1 MNIDRMSSL
10 EKTNISR
17 RKFLDLGIKGYA
29 GAQLAQTVP
38 IAMISACAQI
48 EQGGHT
54 VHGVCYHDCPDSCS
68 WTVTVRGG
76 EVVSFGPNDQNPY
89 TGGSLCNKM
98 EKFPL
103 DVTYHP
109 DRILSP
115 FKRVG
120 RKGTGEFE
128 PISWD
133 QALDE
138 VSGNLKNII
147 KTYGPESVL
156 PFGYAGT
163 QGMIQGSVMS
173 NRFFA
178 RMGASLLGATICGST
193 AVTGTMLVNGQTL
206 GVLPEDIVHSK
217 YIVLWGT
224 NTLHSNVHLWPLIQ
238 KARKAGARLITVDP
252 FESATA
258 RVSDWHIQ
266 PMPGTDVALALGLMH
281 VLIKEKLLDAD
292 YIEKHTL
299 GFKELESHV
308 AGYSPETV
316 SQICD
321 LPETVIEDFAREY
334 ARSRPSLIR
343 ILVGMEHNRNG
354 GDAFRAVSMLP
365 SLTGAWR
372 DHGGGLMHMTYEL
385 AGESLNYERVE
396 LHESMRQ
403 GESRTINMVELGKA
417 LTSPGTDPPV
427 RALFVF
433 NTNPVVTMPNQN
445 LVRKG
450 MEQEELLTVVLEH
463 FVTDTAKYADY
474 VFPATTQ
481 LEHWD
486 VVDSWGQTYIN
497 LNQPAIQARGE
508 SRPNSEFFRLLAKK
522 MGYTEAAFLETD
534 LEIAKSIFRTDH
546 PYLQGVTFEYLK
558 EHGWARY
565 KVPEPWLPHKEGN
578 FNTSSGKCE
587 FYNPDLAGQGISTLP
602 AYKKVPY
609 SQSQIDKFPLQL
621 LTIKSSRWFLN
632 SSHANVSR
640 LRKAEGTPAL
650 DISMVD
656 AESRGIADGDKVR
669 VFNEN
674 GEMLLRARIG
684 KRTRK
689 GVVCLPQGY
698 WPSLLEGGSS
708 ANALTND
715 WLADL
720 GGGSALQ
727 DTRVEVE
734 RT

>member
-1 MNIDRMSSL
+1 MASP

-17 RKFLDLGIKGYA
+17 RKFLDLGLKGYA

-38 IAMISACAQI
+38 IAMMSACAQI

-68 WTVTVRGG
+68 WTVTVRDG
-76 EVVSFGPNDQNPY
+76 EVVRFGPNDQNPY

-103 DVTYHP
+103 DVTYHRE
-109 DRILSP
+109 RILTP
-115 FKRVG
+115 LKRVG
-120 RKGTGEFE
+120 RKGSGEFE

-133 QALDE
+133 QALEE
-138 VSGNLKNII
+138 VSVKLKRII
-147 KTYGPESVL
+147 NTHGAESVL

-178 RMGASLLGATICGST
+178 RMGSSLLGATICGST
-193 AVTGTMLVNGQTL
+193 AVTGNTLVNGQTL

-238 KARKAGARLITVDP
+238 QARKAGARLIVVDP

-258 RVSDWHIQ
+258 RASDWHIQ
-266 PMPGTDVALALGLMH
+266 PMPGTDVALALGVMH
-281 VLIKEKLLDAD
+281 VLIREELIDTD

-299 GFKELESHV
+299 GYEELAKHV
-308 AGYSPETV
+308 AGYPPGTV
-316 SQICD
+316 SRMCD
-321 LPETVIEDFAREY
+321 LPEAVIESFAREY
-334 ARSRPSLIR
+334 AQARPSLIR
-343 ILVGMEHNRNG
+343 ILIGMEHNRNG

-385 AGESLNYERVE
+385 AGEALNYERVN
-396 LHESMRQ
+396 LHESMRE
-403 GESRTINMVELGKA
+403 GEARTINMVELGKA

-427 RALFVF
+427 RALFVY

-450 MEQEELLTVVLEH
+450 MEREELLTVVLEH
-463 FVTDTAKYADY
+463 FMTDTAKYADY

-497 LNQPAIQARGE
+497 LNQPAIPARGE
-508 SRPNSEFFRLLAKK
+508 SKPNSEFFRLLAEK
-522 MGYTEAAFLETD
+522 MGYTEAAFRETD
-534 LEIAKSIFRTDH
+534 LEIAKSIFQTEH
-546 PYLQGVTFEYLK
+546 PYMQGVNFDYLK
-558 EHGWARY
+558 EHGWARFR
-565 KVPEPWLPHKEGN
+565 VPEPWLPHKEGN
-578 FNTSSGKCE
+578 FGTASGKCE
-587 FYNPDLAGQGISTLP
+587 FYNPGLAAQGVPPLP
-602 AYKKVPY
+602 EYKKVPY
-609 SQSQIDKFPLQL
+609 SQYQVSNFPLQL
-621 LTIKSSRWFLN
+621 LTIKSTKWFLN

-640 LRKAEGTPAL
+640 LQKAEGPPAL
-650 DISMVD
+650 DISPAD
-656 AESRGIADGDKVR
+656 AQARGITNGDKIR

-674 GEMLLRARIG
+674 GEMQLTARIG
-684 KRTRK
+684 KRTRR
-689 GVVCLPQGY
+689 GVVCLPQGF

-727 DTRVEVE
+727 DTRVQVE
-734 RT
+734 RV

>member
-1 MNIDRMSSL
+1 MPSP
-10 EKTNISR
+10 EKTNITR

-38 IAMISACAQI
+38 ITLISACAQI
-48 EQGGHT
+48 EQGGQT

-68 WTVTVRGG
+68 WTVTVRDG
-76 EVVSFGPNDQNPY
+76 EVASFGPNDQNPF

-109 DRILSP
+109 DRILTP
-115 FKRVG
+115 LKRVG
-120 RKGTGEFE
+120 RKGAGEFE
-128 PISWD
+128 PISWN
-133 QALDE
+133 QALEE
-138 VSGNLKNII
+138 VSVKLKGLI
-147 KTYGPESVL
+147 TAYGAESVL

-163 QGMIQGSVMS
+163 QGLIQGSVMS

-178 RMGASLLGATICGST
+178 RMGSSLLGATICGST
-193 AVTGTMLVNGQTL
+193 AVAGNTLVNGQTL
-206 GVLPEDIVHSK
+206 GVLPEDILHSK

-238 KARKAGARLITVDP
+238 QSRRAGARLIVIDP

-258 RVSDWHIQ
+258 RASDWHIQ
-266 PMPGTDVALALGLMH
+266 PMPGTDVALALGIMY
-281 VLIKEKLLDAD
+281 VIIKEKLHDTD

-299 GFKELESHV
+299 GFEELERHV
-308 AGYSPETV
+308 AGYDPETV

-321 LPETVIEDFAREY
+321 LPVSAIKAFAREY
-334 ARSRPSLIR
+334 ARGRPSLIR

-372 DHGGGLMHMTYEL
+372 EHGGGLMHMTYEL
-385 AGESLNYERVE
+385 AGQALNYERVN
-396 LHESMRQ
+396 LHESMRK

-417 LTSPGTDPPV
+417 LTSAGTDPPV
-427 RALFVF
+427 KALFVY

-445 LVRKG
+445 LVRQG

-463 FVTDTAKYADY
+463 FITDTAKYADY
-474 VFPATTQ
+474 IFPATTQ

-497 LNQPAIQARGE
+497 LNQPAIPARGE
-508 SRPNSEFFRLLAKK
+508 SRPNSEFFRLLAEK
-522 MGYTEAAFLETD
+522 MGYTEAAFREED
-534 LEIAKSIFRTDH
+534 LEIAKSIFQTDH
-546 PYLQGVTFEYLK
+546 PYMEGVTFEYLRQ
-558 EHGWARY
+558 HGWARY
-565 KVPEPWLPHKEGN
+565 KVPEPWLPHREGN
-578 FNTSSGKCE
+578 FGTTSGKCE
-587 FYNPDLAGQGISTLP
+587 FYNPGLAVQGVGPLP
-602 AYKKVPY
+602 EYKKVPY
-609 SQSQIDKFPLQL
+609 SQTQIENFPLQL
-621 LTIKSSRWFLN
+621 LTIKSTRWFLN

-640 LRKAEGTPAL
+640 LQKAEGAPAL
-650 DISMVD
+650 DISRAD
-656 AESRGIADGDKVR
+656 AEQRGIADGDKIR

-674 GEMLLRARIG
+674 GEMLVPARIG
-684 KRTRK
+684 NRTRK
-689 GVVCLPQGY
+689 GVVCLPQGF

-734 RT
+734 KS